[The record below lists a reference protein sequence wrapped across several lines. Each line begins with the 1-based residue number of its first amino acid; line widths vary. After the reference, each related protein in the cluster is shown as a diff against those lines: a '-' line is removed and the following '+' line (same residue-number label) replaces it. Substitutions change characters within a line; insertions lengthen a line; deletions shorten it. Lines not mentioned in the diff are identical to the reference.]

1 MADGL
6 VSEIGREDLREQ
18 LCNWLRLLE
27 LSGMKE
33 MVMPAG
39 SGDGCTEAGAV
50 GSGEVGPSG
59 SGSGATG
66 EGAAATRPADAGGLE
81 ALRRETLA
89 CKACFLAK
97 GRTKVVFGEGDPS
110 AALVFI
116 GEGPGADE
124 DRQGEPFVG
133 RAGML
138 LTKIIEAMGLTRQE
152 VYIAN
157 VVKCRPPGNRAP
169 EPDEIAACLPYL
181 EKQID
186 LIKPKIIC
194 TLGNVATQ
202 TVTGVRSPIST
213 MRGRPYDYRG
223 VTVIPTFH
231 PAACLRNPEIKKD
244 VWEDVKKVMKA
255 IDLPIRG
262 VRGVSTNGPGKT
274 RD

>member
-6 VSEIGREDLREQ
+6 VSEIGREEIREQ

-33 MVMPAG
+33 MVTPAG

-50 GSGEVGPSG
+50 
-59 SGSGATG
+59 GSGATG

-81 ALRRETLA
+81 SLRRETLA
-89 CKACFLAK
+89 CKVCSLSR

-223 VTVIPTFH
+223 ITVIPTFH